1 MASSKQLKIWIALKK
16 KSAAKM
22 AQEIKKF
29 EGDLKKAVAK
39 EKAAPKKKAP
49 AKKKSARKAKKAR
62 K

>member
-39 EKAAPKKKAP
+39 EKAAPKKKAA
-49 AKKKSARKAKKAR
+49 AKKPVKKAKK
-62 K
+62 

>member
-39 EKAAPKKKAP
+39 EKAAPKKKAA
-49 AKKKSARKAKKAR
+49 AKKRVKKAR